1 MTKTIKL
8 NYDSTAIDAIN
19 TKISGA
25 KTTIEET
32 TKEIEAIHDQM
43 DDVIK
48 DVANDKAGIDDVTAL
63 EDRILDLERKQ
74 KINLKVLDGFEY
86 AKREGST
93 GYAQDMH
100 VAHEKAFE
108 ELQAEYNK
116 AYTEILIPAR
126 KAYVEAL
133 AELGSIN
140 QNAKNVNA
148 EFSREYDKTHEG
160 EKREAFRFNKE
171 LNRKGTYNSYF
182 YTGKNESEGFG
193 ISENTQRQLHETGNV
208 NTFQ

>member
-32 TKEIEAIHDQM
+32 TKEIEAICYQM
-43 DDVIK
+43 DDVIN
-48 DVANDKAGIDDVTAL
+48 DVANDKASIDDVTAL

-74 KINLKVLDGFEY
+74 KVNSKVLEGFEY
-86 AKREGST
+86 AKREGSA

-108 ELQAEYNK
+108 KLQTEYNK
-116 AYTEILIPAR
+116 AYTEVLIPAR
-126 KAYVEAL
+126 QAYVEAL
-133 AELGSIN
+133 AQLGSIN

-148 EFSREYDKTHEG
+148 EFSREYNKTDEN
-160 EKREAFRFNKE
+160 EKKEAFRFNKE
-171 LNRKGTYNSYF
+171 LNRKGIYTSYF

-208 NTFQ
+208 KAFQ